1 MPSKLKSGGVFPYM
15 LKDDRDDQAAPVFQ
29 LRVLSCMEEQELRD
43 ARDRY
48 FERGKDDASE
58 AVMLEEMVAVA
69 VVAHNM
75 KGVSSLIREL
85 TSAECFELVAGA
97 IGGCVMTAEER
108 KKFVW
113 QPTLESGCSVDAEQP
128 ASMA

>member
-15 LKDDRDDQAAPVFQ
+15 LKDDRDDKDAPVFQ
-29 LRVLSCMEEQELRD
+29 LRILSCMEEQELRD

-58 AVMLEEMVAVA
+58 AVMLEEMLAVA

-75 KGVSSLIREL
+75 QGVSSLVREL
-85 TSAECFELVAGA
+85 TSKECFELVAGA

>member
-15 LKDDRDDQAAPVFQ
+15 LKDDRDDETAPVFQ

-48 FERGKDDASE
+48 FKRGTDDASE

-113 QPTLESGCSVDAEQP
+113 QPTLESGCCVVVEQP